1 MNDKDPDNFHKKRIL
16 ILDNGGTVS
25 MKKIKGMLEPVD
37 GKDDIRNL
45 IFRIT
50 RPLELFYE
58 RVNQVDSANLSPPE
72 MKVVYDE
79 IVRYYDEY
87 DGFVVL
93 TGTDTL
99 AYLSSF
105 LSYWLLEIHKPVV
118 LTGSQK
124 PLNELGSDAPGN
136 IYYSIMFACEN
147 IPEVGVFFG
156 KHLYRGNRVVK
167 CDSQGFDAFDS
178 PNFLPLGHVDAI
190 NHRIHSPLES
200 LLRPVKREDFQ
211 YAYSDRV
218 TILPVYP
225 GINPEIVDSL
235 VNLGYEGIIVKAYGM
250 GNMPVDGE
258 NSLLPVMGKAL
269 KKGII
274 VCITSSC
281 YRGGVE
287 VQYETARPFCE
298 LGAMYLRD
306 ITGEAAFAKLSWL
319 LGKGLSKDEIRKEML
334 RSVSGEM
341 LPKKQDADWMI
352 CH

>member
-1 MNDKDPDNFHKKRIL
+1 MNTESDNPLKKRIL

-37 GKDDIRNL
+37 GKDDILSL

-50 RPLELFYE
+50 RPVELSYI
-58 RVNQVDSANLSPPE
+58 RVNQVDSANLSPPD
-72 MKVVYDE
+72 MKVIYDE
-79 IVRYYDEY
+79 IVNHYDKY

-99 AYLSSF
+99 AYLSSY
-105 LSYWLLEIHKPVV
+105 LSFWLLEIHKPVV
-118 LTGSQK
+118 ITGSQK

-147 IPEVGVFFG
+147 IPEITVFFG
-156 KHLYRGNRVVK
+156 KHLYRGNRVTK

-200 LLRPVKREDFQ
+200 LLRPVQKEDFQ
-211 YAYSDRV
+211 YAYSHKV
-218 TILPVYP
+218 TVLPVYP
-225 GINPEIVDSL
+225 GINPDIPESIIAL
-235 VNLGYEGIIVKAYGM
+235 KYRGIILQAYGM
-250 GNMPVDGE
+250 GNMPAEGR
-258 NSLLPVMGKAL
+258 NSLVPVIEKAVR
-269 KKGII
+269 KGIHICI
-274 VCITSSC
+274 VTSC
-281 YRGGVE
+281 YQGGVE

-298 LGAMYLRD
+298 LGALYLRD
-306 ITGEAAFAKLSWL
+306 ITTEAAFAKLSWL
-319 LGKGLSKDEIRKEML
+319 LGISEDDEKIQSKML

-341 LPKKQDADWMI
+341 IPIRQEEEWRI